1 MAPHAVK
8 RTVSEMSIVISLA
21 IVGLLSGALVEKAR
35 VLSFE
40 AQGAAIVPPELVTI
54 APHAFE
60 YREATEYFRNG
71 FAIDAPKRLEAVTV
85 PIDIMKYQVS
95 QAEYRRCVSEA
106 ACIPSEAAASLPDDN
121 VPVTGVSYD
130 DAVRYATWLSY
141 RTGREWTLPTDF
153 ELAYAAADRFPDDA
167 LGIDPN
173 DRNPANRWLADYE
186 REARRS
192 ASIDPRPQ
200 PKGSFGVSQTGLV
213 DFAGNIWEWTSTC
226 SSRIDLD
233 KVKTVEDLNPLTC
246 GIMITAG
253 RHRSPM
259 NSFVRTP
266 RGGGCSVGTPPDN
279 LGFRLVRRPTLLES
293 IANSARQAT
302 TRFLSP
308 VIKT

>member
-1 MAPHAVK
+1 MIP
-8 RTVSEMSIVISLA
+8 LA
-21 IVGLLSGALVEKAR
+21 IVGLLSGALVEKAG

-40 AQGAAIVPPELVTI
+40 AQGAVIVPPELVTI
-54 APHAFE
+54 APRAFE

-71 FAIDAPKRLEAVTV
+71 FAIDAPKRLEAVMV
-85 PIDIMKYQVS
+85 PLDITKYQVS
-95 QAEYRRCVSEA
+95 QAEYGRCVSEA

-121 VPVTGVSYD
+121 APVTAVSYD
-130 DAVRYATWLSY
+130 DAVRYATWLSH
-141 RTGREWTLPTDF
+141 RTGEEWTLPTDF

-167 LGIDPN
+167 LGIDPS
-173 DRNPANRWLADYE
+173 DRNPAKRWLADYE

-200 PKGSFGVSQTGLV
+200 PRGSFGVSQTGLV

-233 KVKTVEDLNPLTC
+233 RAKAVEDLNPLTC
-246 GIMITAG
+246 GIMIASG

-259 NSFVRTP
+259 SSFVRNP

-279 LGFRLVRRPTLLES
+279 LGFRLVRRPSLLEG
-293 IANSARQAT
+293 IANSARRAT
-302 TRFLSP
+302 ARLLAL
-308 VIKT
+308 VIET